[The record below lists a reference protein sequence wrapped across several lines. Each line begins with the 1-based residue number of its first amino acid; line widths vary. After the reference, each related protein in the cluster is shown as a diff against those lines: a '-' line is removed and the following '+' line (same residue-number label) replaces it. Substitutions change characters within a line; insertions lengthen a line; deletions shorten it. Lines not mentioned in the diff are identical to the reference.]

1 MKNNL
6 LLITLAIIAI
16 AIISFTLRSSDRHFP
31 PSCYG
36 KLTQF
41 YQGKRIAVTITMKL
55 STQDK
60 TGKLNVVGDY
70 QDENNLKSYISRQVQ
85 FNYEEKNKKLIAT
98 SESVAT
104 KSDDTM
110 DNTWLSIFFADFL
123 MRENRGIILDGYMT
137 PDGSSVFLS
146 DGTPVLYCN
155 KA

>member
-16 AIISFTLRSSDRHFP
+16 IYFVLMSSTKHFP

-70 QDENNLKSYISRQVQ
+70 QDENNLKLYISRQVQ
-85 FNYEEKNKKLIAT
+85 FNYEERNKKLIAT

-110 DNTWLSIFFADFL
+110 DNTWLSVFFADFL

-137 PDGSSVFLS
+137 LDGSSVFLS
-146 DGTPVLYCN
+146 DGIPVLYCN

>member
-6 LLITLAIIAI
+6 LSITLAIIAI
-16 AIISFTLRSSDRHFP
+16 IYFVLMSSTKHFP

-70 QDENNLKSYISRQVQ
+70 QDENNLKLYISRQVQ
-85 FNYEEKNKKLIAT
+85 FNYEERNKKLIAT
-98 SESVAT
+98 SESVAI
-104 KSDDTM
+104 KSEDTM
-110 DNTWLSIFFADFL
+110 DNTWLSVFFADFL

-137 PDGSSVFLS
+137 LDGSSVFLS
-146 DGTPVLYCN
+146 DGIPVLYCN

>member
-1 MKNNL
+1 M
-6 LLITLAIIAI
+6 
-16 AIISFTLRSSDRHFP
+16 SSTKHFP

-70 QDENNLKSYISRQVQ
+70 QDENNLKLYISRQVQ
-85 FNYEEKNKKLIAT
+85 FNYEERNKKLIAT
-98 SESVAT
+98 SESVAI
-104 KSDDTM
+104 KSEDTM
-110 DNTWLSIFFADFL
+110 DNTWLSVFFADFL

-137 PDGSSVFLS
+137 LDGSSVFLS
-146 DGTPVLYCN
+146 DGIPVLYCN

>member
-146 DGTPVLYCN
+146 DGIPVLYCN

>member
-16 AIISFTLRSSDRHFP
+16 IYFVLMSSTKHFP

-70 QDENNLKSYISRQVQ
+70 QDENNLKLYISRQVQ
-85 FNYEEKNKKLIAT
+85 FNYEERNKKLIAT
-98 SESVAT
+98 SESVAI
-104 KSDDTM
+104 KSEDTM
-110 DNTWLSIFFADFL
+110 DNTWLSVFFADFL

-137 PDGSSVFLS
+137 LDGSSVFLS
-146 DGTPVLYCN
+146 DGIPVLYCN

>member
-146 DGTPVLYCN
+146 DGIPVFYCN

>member
-16 AIISFTLRSSDRHFP
+16 VTISFTLRSRDKHFP
-31 PSCYG
+31 PSCSG

-41 YQGKRIAVTITMKL
+41 NQGKRITVTITMKS

-70 QDENNLKSYISRQVQ
+70 QDENNLKSYISRQIQ
-85 FNYEEKNKKLIAT
+85 FNYEGRNKKLIAT
-98 SESVAT
+98 SESVAI

-110 DNTWLSIFFADFL
+110 DNAWLSIFFADFL
-123 MRENRGIILDGYMT
+123 MRENRGIILDRYMT

-146 DGTPVLYCN
+146 DGIPVLYCN
-155 KA
+155 KT